1 MLKYNIN
8 LMTPIL
14 YIILFALAFSLMI
27 TYFMKLYSWIPML
40 IGIGLMIFNV
50 WDNYLTIYIIALIL
64 ILLNFLIKKSEF
76 F

>member
-14 YIILFALAFSLMI
+14 YIILFAIALAFMI
-27 TYFMKLYSWIPML
+27 SYFLKLYTYLPMA
-40 IGIGLMIFNV
+40 IGISLLIFNV

-64 ILLNFLIKKSEF
+64 ILLNFLIKKSEIF
-76 F
+76 